1 MARQWT
7 HFDTFGTNVFHGN
20 INEILIDPVFVSNI
34 ANDESFLVVYAPTY
48 LPGEV
53 AGPFVIQGD
62 LPIENSPGFTID
74 DVSSTLNTRTGGC
87 TTMNVPSILATTSPP
102 SGCNFLTAIRSL
114 LEIKSLFYGT
124 LFRLPRGCIPC
135 IGLRHMDLP

>member
-1 MARQWT
+1 VARQWT

-102 SGCNFLTAIRSL
+102 SQSSMPTPVHDGFSFGSPFVT
-114 LEIKSLFYGT
+114 
-124 LFRLPRGCIPC
+124 RG
-135 IGLRHMDLP
+135 